1 MPGDADIA
9 AVASLLAEPARVR
22 VLLALADGR
31 ALPAS
36 VLAAEAGVAPSTA
49 SGHLRRLAE
58 AGLVHVEAHGRHR
71 YHRLAG
77 EDVARLL
84 EALAERAPARPV
96 RSLREDTRAHALR
109 RARLCYDHVAG
120 RLGVA
125 LMAALLDRGVLVGG
139 DGAFDP
145 GGDGDDRLAAPG
157 RDVDYRLTD
166 EGGDELRELGIDV
179 DALVA
184 GRRPLVRYCVD
195 WSEQRHHLA
204 GALGAALAHRM
215 LDQRWVRR
223 VDRGRALLLTE
234 EGELA
239 LSERLGVV
247 LSDLRPAPVPAR

>member
-22 VLLALADGR
+22 VLLALGDGR

-49 SGHLRRLAE
+49 SGHLRKLAE
-58 AGLVHVEAHGRHR
+58 AGLVDVETHGRHR

-96 RSLREDTRAHALR
+96 RSLRDDTRAHALR

-125 LMAALLDRGVLVGG
+125 LMGALLDRGVLAGG
-139 DGAFDP
+139 DGAFHPDD
-145 GGDGDDRLAAPG
+145 DGDDRLAAPG
-157 RDVDYRLTD
+157 RDVDYRLT
-166 EGGDELRELGIDV
+166 EHGCDELLELGIDV
-179 DALVA
+179 GALLS
-184 GRRPLVRYCVD
+184 GRRTLVRYCVD

-215 LDQRWVRR
+215 LELRWVRR
-223 VDRGRALLLTE
+223 ADRSRALLLTP
-234 EGELA
+234 EGEQALA
-239 LSERLGVV
+239 ERLGVV
-247 LSDLRPAPVPAR
+247 LADVRPAPAPAR